1 MKKPRYRKSVQTA
14 GRWLLLAL
22 SILLAGCGGGG
33 QTAGTGETPGTA
45 SGEQTASYHQI
56 SQEEAKEMMTM
67 DGTQIDARQLTFNCL
82 ADANGVTMHEY
93 TAFTA

>member
-67 DGTQIDARQLTFNCL
+67 DGTQIIVDVRTQ
-82 ADANGVTMHEY
+82 E
-93 TAFTA
+93 